1 MVSPSGAGE
10 NGFYTWM
17 YYSVGFM
24 HINLSF
30 WKSIC
35 KASVAVLFCFAGL
48 VIAAE
53 PMRYIHPP
61 PESGAD
67 VRMNYYW
74 ELLQAALEETA
85 PKWGPFQIII
95 SSKVI
100 SAARAE
106 LLLAASSEITITVR
120 TTSTEREKALLAVM
134 IPLDKG
140 LTGYRLFLTK
150 TQTQQRLN
158 QVRSLGDLQQF
169 SIGQGINWIDTDIL
183 RSAGLQVVTGPN
195 YDSLF
200 AMLEANR
207 FDVFSRGI
215 NEIGMEFNFASARH
229 ANLAIE
235 TGLMLYYP
243 LPRYFFFSRT
253 PEGERL
259 ARRVEEGL
267 RLLIR
272 NGKFDKRYQAFKRSI
287 LVGLKVSGR
296 RIFRINNPYL
306 SAATPLAE
314 RELWDTLEAELKSAP

>member
-1 MVSPSGAGE
+1 MPKNNSR
-10 NGFYTWM
+10 
-17 YYSVGFM
+17 
-24 HINLSF
+24 
-30 WKSIC
+30 WKTIC
-35 KASVAVLFCFAGL
+35 RTGVALMLCCAGL
-48 VIAAE
+48 ALAAE

-74 ELLQAALEETA
+74 ELLQAALEETT
-85 PKWGPFQIII
+85 PKWGPYQI
-95 SSKVI
+95 SMSPKVI

-106 LLLAASSEITITVR
+106 LLLAASSDVTITVR
-120 TTSTEREKALLAVM
+120 TTSTEREKTLLAVM

-150 TQTQQRLN
+150 TNTQARLS
-158 QVRSLGDLQQF
+158 QVRTLQDLKQF
-169 SIGQGINWIDTDIL
+169 SIGQGINWIDADIL
-183 RSAGLQVVTGPN
+183 RNAGLNVVTGPN

-207 FDVFSRGI
+207 FDLFSRGI
-215 NEIGMEFNFASARH
+215 NEIGMEFNFATGRH
-229 ANLAIE
+229 SDLAIE
-235 TGLMLYYP
+235 KNLMLYYP

-259 ARRVEEGL
+259 ARRFEEGL
-267 RLLIR
+267 RMLIK

-287 LVGLKVSGR
+287 LVDLQLAGR
-296 RIFRINNPYL
+296 RIFRISNPYL

-314 RELWDTLEAELKSAP
+314 RELWDTLEAELKPAP